1 MKLAVNYSN
10 EAMELRESG
19 QIPIDL
25 LKSAL
30 FRDWIADAQRSG
42 PIYVHF
48 PFGVSPSGVTNF
60 DHPET
65 DWAWVFK
72 ILENTESVYL
82 NLHIKIRESEYLD
95 FSHTSVLD
103 VCSKCIDEL
112 AAHVPKDRVIIEN
125 TVARAKDAPLVK
137 ASTLGPFFKEL
148 VSATGCGLLL
158 DSAHLR
164 ISCLEM
170 GLDFREEVLKFPLH
184 ELKEW
189 HICGVGK
196 SPDRDVLY
204 DSMPMTEEDW
214 QATAFIVAAIRE
226 GIARQPHMVA
236 IEYGGIGD
244 KFDWRSD
251 PMEILTSC
259 RTVKHMLDLI

>member
-1 MKLAVNYSN
+1 MG
-10 EAMELRESG
+10 LRESG
-19 QIPIDL
+19 QLPVDL

-30 FRDWIADAQRSG
+30 FEDWIATAQKSG

-48 PFGVSPSGVTNF
+48 PFGVSPNGVTNF

-65 DWAWVFK
+65 DWAWVFRL
-72 ILENTESVYL
+72 LEETETTFL
-82 NLHIKIRESEYLD
+82 NLHIKIREAEYLD
-95 FSHTSVLD
+95 LSRESILET
-103 VCSKCIDEL
+103 CIRCIEEL
-112 AAHVPKDRVIIEN
+112 ASHIPKEQVIVEN

-137 ASTLGPFFKEL
+137 ASTLGPFFRDL
-148 VSATGCGLLL
+148 VAETGCGLLL

-164 ISCLEM
+164 ISCIEM

-184 ELKEW
+184 ELREW
-189 HICGVGK
+189 HICGVDK
-196 SPDRDVLY
+196 SPDKDILF
-204 DSMPMTEEDW
+204 DSMAMSEEDW

-226 GIARQPHMVA
+226 GHARKPETVA

-244 KFDWRSD
+244 KFEWRSD
-251 PMEILTSC
+251 PMEIFTSC

>member
-1 MKLAVNYSN
+1 MKLAINYSE
-10 EAMELRESG
+10 EATSLRNSG

-25 LKSAL
+25 LKCAL
-30 FRDWIADAQRSG
+30 FKDWISVAEVSG

-48 PFGVSPSGVTNF
+48 PFGISPSGVTNF

-65 DWAWVFK
+65 DWPWVFE
-72 ILENTESVYL
+72 LLNETETIYL
-82 NLHIKIRESEYLD
+82 NIHIKVKETEYLD
-95 FSHTSVLD
+95 FSRDSVFATC
-103 VCSKCIDEL
+103 VNCINEL
-112 AAHVPKDRVIIEN
+112 AMHVPMDRVIIEN
-125 TVARAKDAPLVK
+125 TVARAKDHPLVK
-137 ASTLGPFFKEL
+137 SSNLGGFFTDL
-148 VSATGCGLLL
+148 VRETGCGLLL

-164 ISCLEM
+164 ITCLEM

-189 HICGVGK
+189 HICGVGIK
-196 SPDRDVLY
+196 PGGDVLF
-204 DSMPMTEEDW
+204 DSMPMSEDDW

-226 GIARQPHMVA
+226 GIARQPHIVA

-251 PMEILTSC
+251 PMEIFQSC

>member
-1 MKLAVNYSN
+1 MKLAINYSD
-10 EAMELRESG
+10 EAMGLRESG
-19 QIPIDL
+19 QLPVDL

-30 FRDWIADAQRSG
+30 FEDWIAESQKSG

-48 PFGVSPSGVTNF
+48 PFGVSPQGVTNF

-65 DWAWVFK
+65 DWGWVFK
-72 ILENTESVYL
+72 LLEETETIYL
-82 NLHIKIRESEYLD
+82 NLHIKVRETEFLEFTRESVMATCVE
-95 FSHTSVLD
+95 
-103 VCSKCIDEL
+103 CINEL
-112 AAHVPKDRVIIEN
+112 AKHVPMDRVIIEN

-137 ASTLGPFFKEL
+137 STTLGGFFTDL

-164 ISCLEM
+164 ISCLEL

-189 HICGVGK
+189 HICGVGE
-196 SPDRDVLY
+196 SPTNNVLY
-204 DSMPMTEEDW
+204 DSMPMTEDDW

-226 GIARQPHMVA
+226 GLARQPDTVA
-236 IEYGGIGD
+236 IEYGGVGD

-251 PMEILTSC
+251 PMEIFTSC